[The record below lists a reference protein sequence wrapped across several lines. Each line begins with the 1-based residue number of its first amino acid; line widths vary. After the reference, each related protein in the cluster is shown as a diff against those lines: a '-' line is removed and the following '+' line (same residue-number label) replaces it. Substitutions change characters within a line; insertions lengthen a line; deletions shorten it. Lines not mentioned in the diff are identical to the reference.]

1 MTDKSDFEHLA
12 ELSSEQKRA
21 LLAQMLRE
29 QADGRRTFHPLSY
42 GQQALWFLYQLAPQ
56 SSAYHIILAARILSQ
71 IDSEAMR
78 HAFQMLIERHPI
90 LRCTFTSHADGPVQ
104 QVQEDLEI
112 DFEVLESADWDQD
125 RLDGY
130 LEEECHR
137 PFDLEN
143 GPVFRA
149 KVLSR
154 SVQEHILL
162 LVAHHIVLDGRSFS
176 ILLADLRELY
186 RAAKTHTQP
195 SLPPVG
201 LQYWDYVHWQRQMLG
216 WSGGGEASGL
226 LAEATRRRTA
236 CAPAAG
242 GSASTAAPEVSWS
255 FGVLYPAH
263 RTHPRAL

>member
-1 MTDKSDFEHLA
+1 MTDKSNFEHLA

-71 IDSEAMR
+71 IDTEAMR

-130 LEEECHR
+130 LDEECHR

-154 SVQEHILL
+154 SAQEHILL

-186 RAAKTHTQP
+186 RAAKTHTTAIAAACG
-195 SLPPVG
+195 SAILG
-201 LQYWDYVHWQRQMLG
+201 LRALATPNAG
-216 WSGGGEASGL
+216 WSGGRKASAL
-226 LAEATRRRTA
+226 LAEATRRRAA
-236 CAPAAG
+236 CAPTAG
-242 GSASTAAPEVSWS
+242 GSASTAAPAVSWS